1 MDEAEQKAVADL
13 LRTVRI
19 GLVTMA
25 CSAGILGGN
34 ELMGVI

>member
-13 LRTVRI
+13 LRTVRV
-19 GLVTMA
+19 GLVIMA
-25 CSAGILGGN
+25 ICAGAIGSN

>member
-19 GLVTMA
+19 GLVIMA
-25 CSAGILGGN
+25 ICAGAIGSN